1 MAHASQERY
10 SALVDAKLRATLVTR
25 DNTIFN
31 NRYEG
36 SPKAGKVKIPV
47 RDTEVAVKAY
57 DKAYDKANGVDADAG
72 TTTYLDLDIDND
84 EAVNEIIDGFDAASV
99 PDDITAER
107 LDSAGYSMALSIDK
121 KSIEALQ
128 GAAGANISATKT
140 ACTVSTAYKEALAA
154 KRTLSRNGVPQA
166 GRWMIVSPE
175 YLELLMQDDRFIKQG
190 DLSQQ
195 LVQTGAVGQIAGFAV
210 YESNNMDFENT
221 TRVASKK
228 TTTEFI
234 CGHPNWCH
242 RVMEW
247 QTTVHLQDL
256 GGSGKYIGASAVQGR
271 KVYGIKVSKPK
282 TLYIKRIEA

>member
-57 DKAYDKANGVDADAG
+57 DKANGVDADAG

-107 LDSAGYSMALSIDK
+107 LDSAGYVPFDTGILKNSVNQASKFDEGLLVYNTPYARRQFYLHPEGECLHGENGLRGSYWG
-121 KSIEALQ
+121 Q
-128 GAAGANISATKT
+128 R
-140 ACTVSTAYKEALAA
+140 ALADYGEA
-154 KRTLSRNGVPQA
+154 IAYIATQA
-166 GRWMIVSPE
+166 V
-175 YLELLMQDDRFIKQG
+175 
-190 DLSQQ
+190 
-195 LVQTGAVGQIAGFAV
+195 
-210 YESNNMDFENT
+210 T
-221 TRVASKK
+221 T
-228 TTTEFI
+228 FWGGM
-234 CGHPNWCH
+234 GH
-242 RVMEW
+242 
-247 QTTVHLQDL
+247 L
-256 GGSGKYIGASAVQGR
+256 
-271 KVYGIKVSKPK
+271 
-282 TLYIKRIEA
+282 

>member
-47 RDTEVAVKAY
+47 RDTEVAV
-57 DKAYDKANGVDADAG
+57 KAYDKANGVDADAG

-175 YLELLMQDDRFIKQG
+175 YLEILMQDDRFIKPAKVCQEVKAEN
-190 DLSQQ
+190 LNKNNCCR
-195 LVQTGAVGQIAGFAV
+195 VQ
-210 YESNNMDFENT
+210 
-221 TRVASKK
+221 
-228 TTTEFI
+228 
-234 CGHPNWCH
+234 
-242 RVMEW
+242 
-247 QTTVHLQDL
+247 
-256 GGSGKYIGASAVQGR
+256 
-271 KVYGIKVSKPK
+271 
-282 TLYIKRIEA
+282 

>member
-1 MAHASQERY
+1 MAHANQERY

-25 DNTIFN
+25 DGAIFN
-31 NRYEG
+31 TRYEG

-47 RDTEVAVKAY
+47 RDTEVAV
-57 DKAYDKANGVDADAG
+57 KAYDKANGVDADAG

-99 PDDITAER
+99 PDGITAER
-107 LDSAGYSMALSIDK
+107 LDSA
-121 KSIEALQ
+121 
-128 GAAGANISATKT
+128 TKT
-140 ACTVSTAYKEALAA
+140 ACTASTAYKEALAA
-154 KRTLSRNGVPQA
+154 KRTLSRNGVPQT
-166 GRWMIVSPE
+166 GRFMIVSPE
-175 YLELLMQDDRFIKQG
+175 YLEILMQDDKFIKQG

-221 TRVASKK
+221 TRVSTKK

-247 QTTVHLQDL
+247 QTPVHLQDL